1 MAVLDVAS
9 LLAPIS
15 GDAPC
20 GENLEYDAA
29 YVALETAA
37 RGKPEQVYG
46 DKVFA
51 AEEPDWRQIE
61 RSALELLRRTAD
73 LRLVVYLARALLRTS
88 GFPGFAD
95 ALSLMRGLLEQQW
108 THVFPQLE
116 EDDDATL
123 RVNVIAAI
131 AQVPQQG
138 DEETV
143 LRAVRLAPLVE
154 APRAGRF
161 NLRDCQIASGK
172 LAALPGVLAA
182 TEDDI
187 KAAFDETPPEML
199 RQTAEAVR
207 CSITMTEAIE
217 NLLTERVGAAQA
229 VDLSPLVAVLQEAE
243 KIIGEQLKR
252 RGVEPPSEAL
262 PVSGLVQEPVG
273 ESVRTGNGAAA
284 RQQFAGDIT
293 SREEVVRLLDL
304 ACEYFHR
311 YEPSSPVPLLLERA
325 KRLVAKDF
333 IEILRDLAPDG
344 IAQFEVVS
352 GINRENG
359 A

>member
-1 MAVLDVAS
+1 MAVLDLES

-20 GENLEYDAA
+20 GEDLEYDAA

-73 LRLVVYLARALLRTS
+73 LRLVVYLARALLRTV

-95 ALSLMRGLLEQQW
+95 ALSLMHGLLDQRW
-108 THVFPQLE
+108 DYVFPQIE

-123 RVNVIAAI
+123 RVNAIAAI

-161 NLRDCQIASGK
+161 TLRDWQIASGEMTP
-172 LAALPGVLAA
+172 LPGAVAA
-182 TEDDI
+182 GPADI
-187 KAAFDETPPEML
+187 MKAFDEASLEELQATV
-199 RQTAEAVR
+199 EAVR
-207 CSITMTEAIE
+207 RSIAAARAIE
-217 NLLTERVGAAQA
+217 AVLTERVRVSQA

-243 KIIGEQLKR
+243 KIVAGQLER
-252 RGVEPPSEAL
+252 RGVEPLSATL
-262 PVSGLVQEPVG
+262 PVPEP
-273 ESVRTGNGAAA
+273 VRTGNGAVAT
-284 RQQFAGDIT
+284 QPLAGEIT
-293 SREEVVRLLDL
+293 SREEVARLLDI
-304 ACEYFHR
+304 ACEYFRR
-311 YEPSSPVPLLLERA
+311 YEPSSPVPLLLDRA
-325 KRLVAKDF
+325 KRLLAKDF

-344 IAQFEVVS
+344 IPQFEVVS
-352 GINRENG
+352 GINRQNG